1 MKSYP
6 KIFAL
11 GTKYIADIFDNEVEI
26 TEKIDGSQF
35 SFGKFN
41 GEVGVRSKGQQLY
54 FDNPEG
60 MFKKG
65 IEYVKSI
72 ADILP
77 DNTWYYGEF
86 LGSRKHNIL
95 AYGREPKNNII
106 LFAVCDNELNFRAP
120 TDEDC
125 QLLQVE
131 RVPVFFRGK
140 VEDLQMFESLLDT
153 VSVLGEQKIEGV
165 VVKDY
170 TREMMVGGQVIPL
183 MSGKYVSEQF
193 KEKHQVGWDKEHRN
207 KGRIDLFL
215 EQFATEARW
224 HKAIQHLREKGELD
238 ESPKDIGKLMKE
250 INQDVT
256 AEEKET
262 IKDFLWNEYKGE
274 LARKVGR
281 GFPEWYKKQLLNKSF
296 E

>member
-11 GTKYIADIFDNEVEI
+11 GTKYIADIFNNEVEV

-41 GEVGVRSKGQQLY
+41 GVIGCRSKGCELY

-65 IEYVKSI
+65 IEYVQSI
-72 ADILP
+72 ADKLP

-95 AYGREPKNNII
+95 AYDREPKNNII
-106 LFAVCDNELNFRAP
+106 LFAVCDNKLNFRPP

-125 QLLQVE
+125 DLLQVE
-131 RVPVFFRGK
+131 RVPVLFKGK
-140 VEDLQMFESLLDT
+140 VEDLEMFNKLLDIE
-153 VSVLGEQKIEGV
+153 SVLGGQKVEGV

-170 TREMMVGGQVIPL
+170 SREMMIGGQVIPL
-183 MSGKYVSEQF
+183 MSGKYVSEDF
-193 KEKHQVGWDKEHRN
+193 KEKHQTGWDKEHRA

-224 HKAIQHLREKGELD
+224 HKAIQHLRERGELD
-238 ESPKDIGKLMKE
+238 ESPRDIGKLMKE

-256 AEEKET
+256 EEEKES
-262 IKDFLWNEYKGE
+262 IKDFLWGEYKGE

-281 GFPEWYKKQLLNKSF
+281 GFPEWYKRQLLENSLQ
-296 E
+296 